1 MTSSRSFTCKKSK
14 QSIKPFLWYY
24 ISKNS
29 LIWLVILTC
38 YTTTTRYGSISLY
51 EILIFIYMQKINFIT
66 QFLHK
71 ILHFEKSSI
80 TQEPEFY
87 QIIRGDIYT
96 RVAVF
101 SIILTSLFLKLQSP
115 SLNKIIRGDIYT
127 RVAVFSII
135 LTSLFLKLQSPSLNV
150 SVCIPSYLICVF
162 LHSDWILRFC
172 SYSVQMRENAGQKNS
187 IDYEHVLRS
196 VMLNQRMVT

>member
-115 SLNKIIRGDIYT
+115 SLN
-127 RVAVFSII
+127 
-135 LTSLFLKLQSPSLNV
+135 V
-150 SVCIPSYLICVF
+150 SFCIPSYLICVF